1 MSQPVCVLCAYYH
14 PRAETHVPDRGQ
26 TCINGRRRLE
36 HELMVLRSSYRRL
49 LEMQTNDAGA
59 NDAASQSLPAAPVPA
74 PSRQPS
80 VSGSKERRIPLTDAA
95 DLTAQAQVGSVSD
108 PFGDQV
114 GHHSVATVLN
124 EWVTAWHE
132 RFFGNQTRP
141 APTVE
146 ALLGWLI
153 GVRMDLICDA
163 EEAIVDF
170 AAELHDVR
178 AAIYGH
184 LGENKRKPQP
194 MWGVSCPRCELVS
207 QLMLDPEDPDH
218 YRECANCGKL
228 MTQEEYHAHL
238 IDLVEQYQAGRNL
251 ARGSNV

>member
-1 MSQPVCVLCAYYH
+1 MSICVLCAYYH
-14 PRAETHVPDRGQ
+14 PRADPHPADRSQ

-36 HELMVLRSSYRRL
+36 HELMVLGSSYRRL
-49 LEMQTNDAGA
+49 LEMQVDDTGA
-59 NDAASQSLPAAPVPA
+59 KDAASKSLPAGPVPA

-80 VSGSKERRIPLTDAA
+80 VSGSKERRIPLTDVA
-95 DLTAQAQVGSVSD
+95 DLTAPAQIGAVHD

-132 RFFGNQTRP
+132 RFFGNQKRP

-146 ALLGWLI
+146 ALLAWLI

-163 EEAIVDF
+163 DEAVVDF
-170 AAELHDVR
+170 AVELRDLR

-194 MWGVSCPRCELVS
+194 MWGVACPRCNLTS

-228 MTQEEYHAHL
+228 MTQDEYHAHL
-238 IDLVEQYQAGRNL
+238 VKWVDQYREGQNL
-251 ARGSNV
+251 ARGSNL